1 MAGVSRDEIIRKMEA
16 LEDGARLSLRFSP
29 TFGSGAVIIELNPW
43 HAEKGQKKYLMWWGQ
58 AEVKAGA
65 KDPFMSSDK
74 AKSIASWAAAR
85 SAQWA
90 A

>member
-1 MAGVSRDEIIRKMEA
+1 MADVSRDEIIQKIEA
-16 LEDGARLSLRFSP
+16 LNDGVRLSLRLSP
-29 TFGSGAVIIELNPW
+29 TFGAGAVIIELNPS

-58 AEVKAGA
+58 DEVKAKA
-65 KDPFMSSDK
+65 KSPFMSSDK
-74 AKSIASWAAAR
+74 AKSIASWAADS